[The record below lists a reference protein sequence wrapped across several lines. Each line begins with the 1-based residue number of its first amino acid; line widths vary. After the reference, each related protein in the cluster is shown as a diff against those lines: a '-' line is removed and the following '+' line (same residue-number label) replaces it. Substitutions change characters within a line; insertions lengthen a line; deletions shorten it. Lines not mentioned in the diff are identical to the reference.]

1 MILLRS
7 LACVFIFIGML
18 AGVCALALLVLM
30 LVRFPILLIILVLA
44 SGLFACVI
52 RVHFNH
58 L

>member
-7 LACVFIFIGML
+7 LACVLLFIAML

-30 LVRFPILLIILVLA
+30 LVRFPLLLIILLLA
-44 SGLFACVI
+44 SGLFAYVI

>member
-7 LACVFIFIGML
+7 LAYVFLFIAML
-18 AGVCALALLVLM
+18 AGFCALVLLVLM
-30 LVRFPILLIILVLA
+30 LLRFPLLLIILVLA